1 MRPPTVCNYINS
13 TLCHPPFSL
22 AEGGDNTSH
31 CDKTPVCGI
40 GKAEFT
46 DFFLGGC
53 DALWIELLLYPG
65 DKPLEEKEISN
76 QREKKKQGKQE
87 AIYAIS
93 LSYLHRCELA
103 IASGS
108 KRLPL
113 CEFLPSLLRKYW
125 P

>member
-22 AEGGDNTSH
+22 AEGGANTSH

-76 QREKKKQGKQE
+76 QREKKE
-87 AIYAIS
+87 AREAGS
-93 LSYLHRCELA
+93 NLRDLA
-103 IASGS
+103 V
-108 KRLPL
+108 LP
-113 CEFLPSLLRKYW
+113 PSLRARYRKW
-125 P
+125 Q